1 MEAKSRNIHWVNV
14 SLYEWTSSTVATA
27 VASRSFCVRSPA
39 INGNCKSTH
48 LRRRINEK
56 YYQNRIDIQFPRKR
70 CFIHF
75 REEEKK
81 NESREKANVEK
92 EEEVAEWKKIGSIKM
107 FDVSNY
113 DANCVALL
121 HSALRLRKLR
131 SFFFCVCL
139 MYISRDLLALAIYP
153 NTQAHNNFH

>member
-1 MEAKSRNIHWVNV
+1 M
-14 SLYEWTSSTVATA
+14 
-27 VASRSFCVRSPA
+27 RSPA

-56 YYQNRIDIQFPRKR
+56 YYQNRIDIQFPKKR

-81 NESREKANVEK
+81 KRKMRKSECGKRRRRRSSRV
-92 EEEVAEWKKIGSIKM
+92 KKIGSIKM
-107 FDVSNY
+107 FDVGNY
-113 DANCVALL
+113 DANCVAVL

-131 SFFFCVCL
+131 FFFRVCL